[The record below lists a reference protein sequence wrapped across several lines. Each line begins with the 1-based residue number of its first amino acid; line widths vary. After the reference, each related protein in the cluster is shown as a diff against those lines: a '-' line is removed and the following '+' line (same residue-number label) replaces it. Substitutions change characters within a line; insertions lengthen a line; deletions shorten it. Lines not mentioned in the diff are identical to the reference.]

1 MSTSEDPEYFA
12 DSESM
17 SQAAALLIVA
27 QAKDAQAARGLFTM
41 VLSGGSTPGRLY
53 EILASPPIADQID
66 WQRFFVFWG
75 DERLVPLDHPDSNY
89 MLAKEYLLPRLPA
102 TNIFPVPVTVADPH
116 IAASQY
122 EDEIRRFWH
131 GQAKGY
137 EPAFD
142 CLLLGMGP
150 DGHCVSLFP
159 DSPLLTE
166 KSCLVA
172 AVSEP
177 AGSPPVP
184 RVTLTLPGLAASRM
198 IMFMISGGVKA
209 KILTEIQAGETRYP
223 AARVRSEGRIKWL
236 VSD

>member
-1 MSTSEDPEYFA
+1 MSTSENPEHFA
-12 DSESM
+12 DLESM

-27 QAKDAQAARGLFTM
+27 QAKEAQAARGLFTL
-41 VLSGGSTPGRLY
+41 VLSGGSTPRRLY
-53 EILASPPIADQID
+53 EILAAPPIADQID
-66 WQRFFVFWG
+66 WQRCFVFWG
-75 DERLVPLDHPDSNY
+75 DERFVPLDHPDSNY
-89 MLAKEYLLPRLPA
+89 MLAKDLLPRLPA
-102 TNIFPVPVTVADPH
+102 ANIFPVPVTVADPQ

-122 EDEIRRFWH
+122 EGGIRRFWQT
-131 GQAKGY
+131 QAKGY

-142 CLLLGMGP
+142 CVLLGMGP

-159 DSPLLTE
+159 GSPLLAE

-198 IMFMISGGVKA
+198 IIFMISGGVKA
-209 KILTEIQAGETRYP
+209 KIFAEIQAGETRYP

-236 VSD
+236 ISD